1 MPQLFSSDE
10 ESEIETQTK
19 QQKSTYSSTRLEK
32 STANKRPKTDRID
45 GSKTHGSKKPRIQPV
60 PLTNNKLTARDLF
73 GSESDEEDSSVK
85 PSTSTGKTPPPLH
98 SYFTKRVNKG
108 YARKI
113 SETKQGPYYVEVKVY
128 NCNEI
133 ADIPPVNRWR
143 HSIVTIKTKVDAD
156 TEMWRHLKGFTSS
169 VEQDFRNCP
178 ATLINSY
185 Y

>member
-1 MPQLFSSDE
+1 MPQLFSSHE
-10 ESEIETQTK
+10 ESEIEIQSK
-19 QQKSTYSSTRLEK
+19 QQKPTSSTRFEK
-32 STANKRPKTDRID
+32 STANKRSKAD
-45 GSKTHGSKKPRIQPV
+45 GSKTHGSKKPKIQPV
-60 PLTNNKLTARDLF
+60 PLTDNKLTARDLF

-85 PSTSTGKTPPPLH
+85 PSTGKPPSPLF
-98 SYFTKRVNKG
+98 SYFTKRISKG

-133 ADIPPVNRWR
+133 ADVPPVNRWR
-143 HSIVTIKTKVDAD
+143 HSIVTIKTKIDAD
-156 TEMWRHLKGFTSS
+156 TEIWRHLKGFTSS
-169 VEQDFRNCP
+169 VEKDFRNCP